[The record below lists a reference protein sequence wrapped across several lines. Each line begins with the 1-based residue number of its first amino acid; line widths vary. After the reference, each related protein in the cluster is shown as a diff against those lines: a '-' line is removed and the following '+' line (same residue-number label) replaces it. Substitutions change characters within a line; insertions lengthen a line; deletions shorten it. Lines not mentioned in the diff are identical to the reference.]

1 MKKVNKEIVFDYLI
15 NKNERQYNILKT
27 VEELQELALALIQS
41 VNKDNIEDDIQI
53 IEEIGD
59 VKIRMKVL
67 ETMFDEQKIKTRINY
82 KLNKFL
88 KYINQNKYK
97 NI

>member
-1 MKKVNKEIVFDYLI
+1 MKKLEKQFIFNHLI
-15 NKNERQYNILKT
+15 EKNERDFNILKT
-27 VEELQELALALIQS
+27 AEELQELALALIQS
-41 VNKDNIEDDIQI
+41 VTKESIIDDSQI

-67 ETMFDEQKIKTRINY
+67 ETMFDKQKIKDRINY

-88 KYINQNKYK
+88 PGIFLEG
-97 NI
+97 